1 MAFNKA
7 RALQE
12 ADKLASQRKLADAI
26 KHYLLILE
34 KDPSEISILN
44 TVGDLYVRD
53 NKQGEALKYFSRLAE
68 AYTKDG
74 FTLKAIAIYKK
85 ITKLDPGTIDP
96 ILKLGELYT
105 LQGLNREA
113 REQYSQAVEY
123 FKKKNLP
130 DRALET
136 YRKIVS
142 LDPENRTFRARL
154 AELAEQLGRKDEAAK
169 AYLELAESALRAGD
183 APASEAALKKSLQ
196 LSPQNAQAKL
206 LQARLA
212 ASKKDY
218 ARVEQILASDAT
230 LRSSEAGRHLLLDAY
245 VATQRL
251 DAARRLVVEAFQSN
265 PKDFSPLVTYSR
277 LCLEGGDVDSAIAAL
292 KEVSGPITDRTQ
304 AAPMMDVLRHIWSA
318 HPNHLATLELILAV
332 AEQTHDEAALP
343 EVLGAL
349 GHAYAE
355 GGDLEK
361 AETVYQRL
369 VKGEPTNEEYSALLK
384 GVQRR
389 MGKGEEIPASSV
401 LEGLELAVPVAE
413 APPAV
418 DESQVATVKE
428 ALENSDLFSRY
439 GLIDKALAELEKVLA
454 SYPEQVD
461 IHRRIFE
468 ICQRTQPDR
477 ARLAAETLAQIYSKQ
492 GDLKNAG
499 TYESLAQGKPGAAE
513 VVPSPL
519 EPTAPRPAEPAP
531 VEIDIS
537 EVFAT
542 PLEEAP
548 ATEAAPQEVP
558 APMPPPPEA
567 PAVAPAAEEIDLSS
581 DFGALAEEPPVVEA
595 VPETV
600 SGLNV
605 DEARVEVEFY
615 LSQGF
620 LDEARRTVE
629 GLEGKFP
636 GDPQVAS
643 LRKLLEEG
651 ATAPAPV
658 AEAEAPPAK
667 VEFPA
672 EAVPA
677 APEAPFQP
685 AEIAP
690 LSAVPE
696 AWTAAPPPEL
706 PPLPPEP
713 KPSPPPPAV
722 EPPPAAG
729 GDLLGDLAGDLAAGL
744 AGLGDM
750 GPPSAAPT
758 ETLPSASA
766 GGAEASPLSGWL
778 DELGEVG
785 PAVAAQDDPETHYNL
800 GVAFREMGLLDEA
813 IGEFQKVVKGAQK
826 GSCPPNFLQACSLL
840 AVSFMDKAMPQIAVR
855 WYMRALETP
864 DLDEE
869 STLALEYDLGVAYEQ
884 SGDAHNALAR
894 FSEVYSQN
902 IDYRDVA
909 EKIRTLQQKAR

>member
-74 FTLKAIAIYKK
+74 FTLKAIAMYKK

-113 REQYSQAVEY
+113 REQYSQAVDY

-136 YRKIVS
+136 YKKIVS

-154 AELAEQLGRKDEAAK
+154 ADMAEQLGRKDEAAK
-169 AYLELAESALRAGD
+169 AYLELSETALRAGD

-196 LSPQNAQAKL
+196 LSPQSAQAQL

-218 ARVEQILASDAT
+218 ARVEQILGSDAT
-230 LRSSEAGRHLLLDAY
+230 LKGSEAGRHLLLDTY
-245 VATQRL
+245 LATQRL
-251 DAARRLVVEAFQSN
+251 DAAKKLVVEAFQSN

-277 LCLEGGDVDSAIAAL
+277 LCLEGGNVDSAIGAL
-292 KEVSGPITDRTQ
+292 KEVLGLITDRAQ

-318 HPNHLATLELILAV
+318 HPDHLATMELILAV
-332 AEQTHDEAALP
+332 TEQTHDEAALP

-369 VKGEPTNEEYSALLK
+369 AKNEPANEEYGALLK

-389 MGKGEEIPASSV
+389 MGKGEEVLASPA

-418 DESQVATVKE
+418 DEKQVAMVKE
-428 ALENSDLFSRY
+428 ALENGDLYSRY
-439 GLIDKALAELEKVLA
+439 GLIDKALAELEKALA

-468 ICQRTQPDR
+468 ICQRTQPAR
-477 ARLAAETLAQIYSKQ
+477 ARQAAETLAQIYSKQ
-492 GDLKNAG
+492 GDLKSAG
-499 TYESLAQGKPGAAE
+499 AYEGLAQGKPGAAVAE
-513 VVPSPL
+513 VAPSAL
-519 EPTAPRPAEPAP
+519 EPAAPRSSESAP
-531 VEIDIS
+531 VEIDFS

-542 PLEEAP
+542 PVEEVP
-548 ATEAAPQEVP
+548 ATEVGPQEVR
-558 APMPPPPEA
+558 APMAPPPET
-567 PAVAPAAEEIDLSS
+567 PTVSPAAQEIDLSS
-581 DFGALAEEPPVVEA
+581 DFGALAAEPPVVEA

-600 SGLNV
+600 PGFNF

-620 LDEARRTVE
+620 ADEARRTVE

-636 GDPQVAS
+636 DDPQVAS
-643 LRKLLEEG
+643 LRKLLEGRG
-651 ATAPAPV
+651 AAPAPV
-658 AEAEAPPAK
+658 AGAEAPAT
-667 VEFPA
+667 
-672 EAVPA
+672 
-677 APEAPFQP
+677 APEAPSQP
-685 AEIAP
+685 EKTAP
-690 LSAVPE
+690 PSVVPE
-696 AWTAAPPPEL
+696 ASTTAPPPDM
-706 PPLPPEP
+706 PPLTPEP
-713 KPSPPPPAV
+713 RPSPPPSSV

-729 GDLLGDLAGDLAAGL
+729 ADLLGDLAGDLAAGL
-744 AGLGDM
+744 AGLGAM
-750 GPPSAAPT
+750 GPPPPTPKETKPSAAP
-758 ETLPSASA
+758 S
-766 GGAEASPLSGWL
+766 GVEASPLSGWL
-778 DELGEVG
+778 DELGEAG
-785 PAVAAQDDPETHYNL
+785 PAESAQDDPETHYNL

-826 GSCPPNFLQACSLL
+826 GNFPPNFLQACSLL
-840 AVSFMDKAMPQIAVR
+840 AVSFMDKGMPQIAAR
-855 WYMRALETP
+855 WYTRALETP
-864 DLDEE
+864 DLNEE

-884 SGDAHNALAR
+884 AGDAHNALAR

-909 EKIRTLQQKAR
+909 EKIRTLQQKAH

>member
-7 RALQE
+7 KALQE

-44 TVGDLYVRD
+44 TVGDLYIRD

-74 FTLKAIAIYKK
+74 FTLKAIAMYKK

-154 AELAEQLGRKDEAAK
+154 ADMAEQLGRKDEAAK
-169 AYLELAESALRAGD
+169 AYLELSETALRAGD

-196 LSPQNAQAKL
+196 LSPQSAQAQL

-218 ARVEQILASDAT
+218 ARVEQILGSDAR
-230 LRSSEAGRHLLLDAY
+230 LKGSEAGRHLLLDTY
-245 VATQRL
+245 LATQRL
-251 DAARRLVVEAFQSN
+251 DAAKKLVVEAFQSN

-277 LCLEGGDVDSAIAAL
+277 LCLEGGNVDSAIGAL
-292 KEVSGPITDRTQ
+292 KEVLGLITDRAQ

-318 HPNHLATLELILAV
+318 HPDHLATMELILAV
-332 AEQTHDEAALP
+332 TEQTHDEAALP

-369 VKGEPTNEEYSALLK
+369 AKNEPANEEYGALLK

-389 MGKGEEIPASSV
+389 MGKGEEVLASPA
-401 LEGLELAVPVAE
+401 LESLELAVPVAE
-413 APPAV
+413 ALPAV
-418 DESQVATVKE
+418 DEKQVAMVKE
-428 ALENSDLFSRY
+428 ALENGDLYSRY

-468 ICQRTQPDR
+468 ICQRTQPAR
-477 ARLAAETLAQIYSKQ
+477 ARQAAETLAQIYSKQ
-492 GDLKNAG
+492 GDLKSAG
-499 TYESLAQGKPGAAE
+499 AYEGLAQGKPGAAVAE
-513 VVPSPL
+513 VVPAAL
-519 EPTAPRPAEPAP
+519 EPPAAPPSEPAP
-531 VEIDIS
+531 VEIDFS

-542 PLEEAP
+542 PIEEAP
-548 ATEAAPQEVP
+548 TTEVAPQEVP
-558 APMPPPPEA
+558 VPMAPPPET
-567 PAVAPAAEEIDLSS
+567 PAVSPAAQEIDLSS
-581 DFGALAEEPPVVEA
+581 DFGALAAEPPAVEA
-595 VPETV
+595 VPEAVPGFTF
-600 SGLNV
+600 
-605 DEARVEVEFY
+605 DESRVEVEFY

-620 LDEARRTVE
+620 ADEARRTVE
-629 GLEGKFP
+629 GLEGRFP

-643 LRKLLEEG
+643 LRKLLEG
-651 ATAPAPV
+651 RAAAPTPV
-658 AEAEAPPAK
+658 AGAEAPPAEF
-667 VEFPA
+667 EFPA
-672 EAVPA
+672 EAVAA
-677 APEAPFQP
+677 APEAPSQP
-685 AEIAP
+685 AETALP
-690 LSAVPE
+690 SVVPE
-696 AWTAAPPPEL
+696 AWTAAPPPQM
-706 PPLPPEP
+706 
-713 KPSPPPPAV
+713 PPPPAV

-729 GDLLGDLAGDLAAGL
+729 ADLLGDLAGDLADGL
-744 AGLGDM
+744 AGLGNM
-750 GPPSAAPT
+750 GPPPPTPKETKPSAAPD
-758 ETLPSASA
+758 
-766 GGAEASPLSGWL
+766 GVEASPLSGWL
-778 DELGEVG
+778 DELGEAG
-785 PAVAAQDDPETHYNL
+785 PEVSVQDDPETHYNL

-813 IGEFQKVVKGAQK
+813 IGEFQKVVKGVQK
-826 GSCPPNFLQACSLL
+826 GSYPPNFLQACSLL
-840 AVSFMDKAMPQIAVR
+840 AVSFMDKGMPQIAAR
-855 WYMRALETP
+855 WYTRALETP
-864 DLDEE
+864 DLNEE

-884 SGDAHNALAR
+884 AGETHNALAR

-909 EKIRTLQQKAR
+909 EKIRTLQQKTH